1 MGDVGSPLPAVVPL
15 STTGVA
21 FIQPEDLVPSMTGR
35 IAKHR
40 GEDVKHRGE
49 DVFGDVALIDISP
62 DEAYIASETDMSDNS
77 SSYSF
82 VHMGEEDGHTAR
94 VESPKT
100 VLDAPRFASGRNSP
114 QVNHR
119 EHKQAR
125 ENRHHVD
132 DDDSGANAEKRVTIW
147 NWREKRKLSGNSA
160 PFKKNLQEYLRKHP
174 DWEEY
179 VGQDKDENGTKSFA
193 PKKRRKDVK
202 PVEGKGD
209 AVRRSVPPHRAGMI
223 STMDQAVLMGESPRR
238 RSVPTHRGLHQD
250 KDVAWRYAK
259 SEAAKLKQDQ
269 EDKEASRW
277 REFSAIQHI
286 IDHYS
291 QGPAKS
297 PFVGDNAMMNA

>member
-1 MGDVGSPLPAVVPL
+1 MAIRASHKRA
-15 STTGVA
+15 A
-21 FIQPEDLVPSMTGR
+21 R
-35 IAKHR
+35 
-40 GEDVKHRGE
+40 
-49 DVFGDVALIDISP
+49 DVFITDMDSDDTYAMSEDISE
-62 DEAYIASETDMSDNS
+62 DESIG
-77 SSYSF
+77 SYQDQIIS
-82 VHMGEEDGHTAR
+82 HDDPYRML
-94 VESPKT
+94 SPKST
-100 VLDAPRFASGRNSP
+100 MDMPMMLGGYKKPTTTQSMNS
-114 QVNHR
+114 N
-119 EHKQAR
+119 
-125 ENRHHVD
+125 D
-132 DDDSGANAEKRVTIW
+132 DMAEKRVTIW
-147 NWREKRKLSGNSA
+147 NWREQRKLSGNSA

-179 VGQDKDENGTKSFA
+179 IGQDKDENGKKSFA

-202 PVEGKGD
+202 PVEGKSD

>member
-1 MGDVGSPLPAVVPL
+1 MGVVSSSTKLLSSPSLSIKIMSCGSMAIRA
-15 STTGVA
+15 SHKRA
-21 FIQPEDLVPSMTGR
+21 AR
-35 IAKHR
+35 
-40 GEDVKHRGE
+40 
-49 DVFGDVALIDISP
+49 DVFITDMDSDDTYAMSEDISE
-62 DEAYIASETDMSDNS
+62 DESIG
-77 SSYSF
+77 SYQDQIIS
-82 VHMGEEDGHTAR
+82 HDDPYRML
-94 VESPKT
+94 SPKST
-100 VLDAPRFASGRNSP
+100 MDMPMMLGGYKKPTTTQSMNS
-114 QVNHR
+114 N
-119 EHKQAR
+119 
-125 ENRHHVD
+125 D
-132 DDDSGANAEKRVTIW
+132 DMAEKRVTIW
-147 NWREKRKLSGNSA
+147 NWREQRKLSGNSA

-179 VGQDKDENGTKSFA
+179 IGQDKDENGKKSFA

-202 PVEGKGD
+202 PVEGKSD